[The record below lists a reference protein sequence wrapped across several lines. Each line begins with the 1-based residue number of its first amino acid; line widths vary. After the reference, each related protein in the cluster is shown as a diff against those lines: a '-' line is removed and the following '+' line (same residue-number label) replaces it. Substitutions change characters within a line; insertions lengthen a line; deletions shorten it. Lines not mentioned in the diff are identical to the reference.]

1 MNELWFSGLATAHR
15 IWTVP
20 FGLLAAATMGVLAY
34 SMIGKRPLAS
44 YFPLLNRVFLVSLDM
59 QWMLG
64 ILNWAAAQQWQSPS
78 PLVAFRHP
86 ILMTAVWI
94 MYRYGNRKMK
104 TADGEQNRIR
114 DGFAYYLLSGI
125 FTIVG
130 VWQIL
135 NP

>member
-1 MNELWFSGLATAHR
+1 MNDEWLSALALAHR
-15 IWTVP
+15 IGTVP
-20 FGLLAAATMGVLAY
+20 FGLLAAATFGVLAY
-34 SMIGKRPLAS
+34 AMMRKRPLAS

-64 ILNWAAAQQWQSPS
+64 VLHWAVGQQWQGTS

-104 TADGEQNRIR
+104 SADQEQNRIR
-114 DGFAYYLLSGI
+114 DGFAYYLLSGA
-125 FTIVG
+125 FTLVG

>member
-1 MNELWFSGLATAHR
+1 MSEMGLSGLALAHR
-15 IWTVP
+15 TWIIP
-20 FGLLAAATMGVLAY
+20 FGLLAVATFGALAY
-34 SMIGKRPLAS
+34 SMARKRPLVS
-44 YFPLLNRVFLVSLDM
+44 YFPLLNRSFLVSLDM
-59 QWMLG
+59 QWLLG
-64 ILNWAAAQQWQSPS
+64 VLFWAVGQQWQGTS

-104 TADGEQNRIR
+104 FAVNEQTRIR
-114 DGFAYYLLSGI
+114 DGFAYYLLSGA
-125 FTIVG
+125 FVVVG